1 MQLVPE
7 HDRYS
12 TTTLDSVLLDKEPK
26 PTNAPLAS
34 SPTPTTLY
42 KPPWL
47 LLFLCS
53 PTTLY
58 KPQWFLLALCSLVS
72 VLLLLTHLL
81 VPATTST
88 STTLFIYRDAGESY
102 GLTPLFAALTNDDRT
117 TVVIDHGTNPYWQP
131 MAQEG
136 HHYDKYT
143 LLSALVPSPTTNTSN
158 WSDRNSKLSTQAV
171 ARFFQRFPHVDT
183 IVTGLVSNI
192 QTQLLHHA
200 HAHHIR
206 TIGFDDGVGLSAW
219 QNTTT
224 LPAWSAAANLPHMQ
238 ELWVTATSIRK
249 KCTLYAWYLTPSN
262 VPDSAVSL
270 F

>member
-7 HDRYS
+7 HDQYS
-12 TTTLDSVLLDKEPK
+12 TTTLDSVLLDKGPK
-26 PTNAPLAS
+26 PINAPAAPPL
-34 SPTPTTLY
+34 TPTTMY

-47 LLFLCS
+47 LLV
-53 PTTLY
+53 
-58 KPQWFLLALCSLVS
+58 LCSLVS
-72 VLLLLTHLL
+72 LLLLFTHLL

-143 LLSALVPSPTTNTSN
+143 LLSALVPSPTTNT

-171 ARFFQRFPHVDT
+171 ARFFQHFPQVDT

-262 VPDSAVSL
+262 VPDRAVSL

>member
-12 TTTLDSVLLDKEPK
+12 TTTLESLLKKEPI
-26 PTNAPLAS
+26 NAP
-34 SPTPTTLY
+34 PTTLY

-53 PTTLY
+53 
-58 KPQWFLLALCSLVS
+58 LVS
-72 VLLLLTHLL
+72 VLLLFTHLL

-102 GLTPLFAALTNDDRT
+102 GLTPLFAALTNGDRT

-143 LLSALVPSPTTNTSN
+143 LLSALVRPSPTNNTWSN
-158 WSDRNSKLSTQAV
+158 RNSKLSTQAV
-171 ARFFQRFPHVDT
+171 ARFFQHFPHVDT
-183 IVTGLVSNI
+183 IVTGLVSSI

-219 QNTTT
+219 QNTST
-224 LPAWSAAANLPHMQ
+224 LPAWSAAANLRHMQ

-249 KCTLYAWYLTPSN
+249 KCTLYAWYLAPSN
-262 VPDSAVSL
+262 VPDRAVSL

>member
-12 TTTLDSVLLDKEPK
+12 TTTLESLLKKEPI
-26 PTNAPLAS
+26 NAP
-34 SPTPTTLY
+34 
-42 KPPWL
+42 
-47 LLFLCS
+47 

-72 VLLLLTHLL
+72 LLLLFTHLL
-81 VPATTST
+81 VPTSTST

-143 LLSALVPSPTTNTSN
+143 LLSALVRPSPTTNT

-171 ARFFQRFPHVDT
+171 ARFFQHFPHVDT

-249 KCTLYAWYLTPSN
+249 KCTLYAWYSRPSN
-262 VPDSAVSL
+262 VPDRAVSL

>member
-12 TTTLDSVLLDKEPK
+12 TTTLDSVLLDKGPK
-26 PTNAPLAS
+26 PINAPAAPP
-34 SPTPTTLY
+34 PT
-42 KPPWL
+42 
-47 LLFLCS
+47 

-72 VLLLLTHLL
+72 LLLLFTHLL

-143 LLSALVPSPTTNTSN
+143 LLSALVRPYSTTNTSN
-158 WSDRNSKLSTQAV
+158 WSNRNSKLSTQAV
-171 ARFFQRFPHVDT
+171 ARFFQHFPHVET

-219 QNTTT
+219 QNTST

>member
-12 TTTLDSVLLDKEPK
+12 TTTLESLLKKEPI
-26 PTNAPLAS
+26 NAP
-34 SPTPTTLY
+34 PTTLY

-47 LLFLCS
+47 LLF
-53 PTTLY
+53 
-58 KPQWFLLALCSLVS
+58 LCSLVS

-143 LLSALVPSPTTNTSN
+143 LLSALVPSPTTNT

-171 ARFFQRFPHVDT
+171 ARFFQHFPHVDT
-183 IVTGLVSNI
+183 IVTGLVSTI

-262 VPDSAVSL
+262 VPDRAVSL